1 MKQLI
6 MATHAAAE
14 RPLKQAITSTGTKDT
29 LAMPVINRL
38 IAIGKLLRRS
48 TAERKALPPEEVN
61 KQLHDKLLKRKDNTL
76 MNPLLSIDGELLPYS
91 KGCDSG
97 TSAGYGSAH

>member
-48 TAERKALPPEEVN
+48 TPDRKALPPEEVN
-61 KQLHDKLLKRKDNTL
+61 KQLHDELLKKKDSTI
-76 MNPLLSIDGELLPYS
+76 MNPLLSIDGEPFPHIVYFD
-91 KGCDSG
+91 GI
-97 TSAGYGSAH
+97 